1 VRSSLKHES
10 GRKRGRLRRWALA
23 LALCLPSP
31 LASAA
36 DPQPELQVKAAY
48 LARLA
53 PFVVWPGT
61 LFTGPNVPL
70 ALCIQGDD
78 PFGQMLDQM
87 TSGQGVGSHPIIV
100 RRIERLDADSGC
112 QIAYLGGS
120 PAQSQAAALKAVD
133 GKPVLT
139 VTDGDGEGG
148 GKGIVHFILIGGRVR
163 FEIDAGRADQ
173 AGLTISSKLLALA
186 ADVKR

>member
-1 VRSSLKHES
+1 MRTSLKYEFV
-10 GRKRGRLRRWALA
+10 RKRGRLIGWTLS
-23 LALCLPSP
+23 LALCLLSHVP
-31 LASAA
+31 SAA
-36 DPQPELQVKAAY
+36 DPQPDVQVKAAY

-53 PFVVWPGT
+53 PFVVWPAT
-61 LFTGPNVPL
+61 LFAGPNVPL
-70 ALCIQGDD
+70 TLCVQGAD
-78 PFGQMLDQM
+78 PFGPALDQM

-100 RRIERLDADSGC
+100 RRVERLDADSGC

-148 GKGIVHFILIGGRVR
+148 GKGIVHFVLIGGRVR

-173 AGLTISSKLLALA
+173 CGLTISSKLLALA

>member
-1 VRSSLKHES
+1 MQTSLKHES
-10 GRKRGRLRRWALA
+10 VRKRGPLTRWALA
-23 LALCLPSP
+23 LALCLMSP
-31 LASAA
+31 VAGAA
-36 DPQPELQVKAAY
+36 DPQPDVHVKAAY

-53 PFVVWPGT
+53 PFVIWPAA
-61 LFTGPNVPL
+61 LFAGPNVPL
-70 ALCIQGDD
+70 ALCVQGAD
-78 PFGQMLDQM
+78 PFGPALDQM

-112 QIAYLGGS
+112 QIAYLAGS

-139 VTDGDGEGG
+139 VTDGDAEGG
-148 GKGIVHFILIGGRVR
+148 GKGIVHFILVGGRVR

-173 AGLTISSKLLALA
+173 SGLTISSKLLALA

>member
-1 VRSSLKHES
+1 MAV
-10 GRKRGRLRRWALA
+10 LA
-23 LALCLPSP
+23 ICLLGP
-31 LASAA
+31 AVATA
-36 DPQPELQVKAAY
+36 DPQPDQEVKAAY

-53 PFVVWPGT
+53 PFVVWPPS
-61 LFTGPNVPL
+61 LFAGPSVPL
-70 ALCIQGDD
+70 TLCIQGGD
-78 PFGQMLDQM
+78 PFGPVLDRM
-87 TSGQGVGSHPIIV
+87 TAGQGVGSHPIIV

-148 GKGIVHFILIGGRVR
+148 GKGIVHFVLISGRVR

-173 AGLTISSKLLALA
+173 SGLSISSKLLALA
-186 ADVKR
+186 SDVKR

>member
-1 VRSSLKHES
+1 MRTSLKHES
-10 GRKRGRLRRWALA
+10 VRKRGRLAGWAVSLT
-23 LALCLPSP
+23 LCLLFPV
-31 LASAA
+31 ASVA
-36 DPQPELQVKAAY
+36 DPQPETQIKAAY

-78 PFGQMLDQM
+78 PFGPMLDQM

-148 GKGIVHFILIGGRVR
+148 GKGIVHFVLIGGRVR

-186 ADVKR
+186 AGVKR